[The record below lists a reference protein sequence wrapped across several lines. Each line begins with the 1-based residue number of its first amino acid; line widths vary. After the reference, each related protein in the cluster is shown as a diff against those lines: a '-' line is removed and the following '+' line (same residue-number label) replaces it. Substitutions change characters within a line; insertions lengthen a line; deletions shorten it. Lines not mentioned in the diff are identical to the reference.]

1 MRKEGFGKLVSLD
14 AAKEILFSLSK
25 EVDAEKVSIDD
36 ALGRVLAEDIAASV
50 DVPPF
55 AKSAMDGYAV
65 IASDTFGAS
74 NTQHKILKQI
84 GQVYP
89 GDFPDEKVGE
99 STCFE
104 IATGAPIPEGADAVL
119 MVEYTEKNDDEITI
133 YRAVAPGENV
143 IKAGSDI
150 KSGTKVLEKGVILN
164 PRLSAVLAATGISE
178 VPVKRKPIVAVCS
191 TGNELVRAPEKLGK
205 GQIYETNA
213 RSLID
218 GLREIQCEPLDL
230 GIAVDDKDDL
240 RAKIIDAV
248 QNADIVLLTGGS
260 SMGATDLLVEVL
272 SELGEVIVHG
282 IAVKPGKPT
291 IISKV
296 NDKIVF
302 GLPGHPASALS
313 NFYILVKPLIY
324 QMLGTEKPAD
334 IVVEAKITRK
344 IASTIG
350 RYEFLAV
357 RTYENAGE
365 LFAEPVLKGSSA
377 ITTLANAS
385 GFVEIDENVEV
396 VEKHNIVKV
405 KLF

>member
-1 MRKEGFGKLVSLD
+1 MRKEGFGKLVSLET
-14 AAKEILFSLSK
+14 AKNIIFSLSR
-25 EVDAEKVSIDD
+25 EVDVEKVSIDV

-74 NTQHKILKQI
+74 NTHPKKLNQV

-89 GDFPDEKVGE
+89 GDYPDEQVTEGN
-99 STCFE
+99 CFE

-119 MVEYTEKNDDEITI
+119 MVEYTEKNDDAITI

-150 KSGTKVLEKGVILN
+150 KSGETVLNKGVILN

-218 GLREIQCEPLDL
+218 GLREIQCKPLDL
-230 GIAVDDKDDL
+230 GIASDDKDNL
-240 RAKIIDAV
+240 RAKIVEAV
-248 QNADIVLLTGGS
+248 QNADLVLLTGGS

-296 NDKIVF
+296 SDKIVF

-324 QMLGTEKPAD
+324 RMLGTAMPAEV
-334 IVVEAKITRK
+334 IIEAKITRK

-350 RYEFLAV
+350 RFEFLAV
-357 RTYENAGE
+357 KTFEESGE
-365 LFAEPVLKGSSA
+365 FFAEPVLKGSSA